1 MTDPRGRGRWVAG
14 ELPVRASPRHR
25 QPPLL
30 PTSTRLIE
38 RLERANRKHLVGRPL
53 TAALRA
59 GAGKPGGPPP
69 LVLLMLVGGIALLVS
84 APFSSATIVFA
95 AAGVAALAAAAAL
108 WRQHRTA
115 SCDNSLTRVGD
126 AGELQR
132 DAECFDDYL
141 EEVSRHLPQAALTT
155 LAQTKET
162 LARVITALAAADLDS
177 IDLAIEETFF
187 VREMVAR
194 YLPDA
199 CRHYVEATAVS
210 GGCVVLEDG
219 STAEQSLCRQL
230 DLLHARLERTL
241 ARIADGRAQA
251 LARHE
256 AFVRSKE

>member
-1 MTDPRGRGRWVAG
+1 MTDPRGRDRWVAG
-14 ELPVRASPRHR
+14 ELPTRASPRRR
-25 QPPLL
+25 QSPP
-30 PTSTRLIE
+30 PPSTRLIE

-59 GAGKPGGPPP
+59 GAGKPGEPPP
-69 LVLLMLVGGIALLVS
+69 LVLLMLIGGIGLLVS
-84 APFSSATIVFA
+84 ALFASATIVLA
-95 AAGVAALAAAAAL
+95 AVGVAALAAAAAL
-108 WRQHRTA
+108 WWRHRAA
-115 SCDNSLTRVGD
+115 SRYHSLTQVGY

-155 LAQTKET
+155 LARTKET
-162 LARVITALAAADLDS
+162 LARVIAALAAADLDAV
-177 IDLAIEETFF
+177 DLAIEETFF

-199 CRHYVEATAVS
+199 CRHYVEATAAS
-210 GGCVVLEDG
+210 DGCVVLEDG

-230 DLLHARLERTL
+230 DTLHTRLERTL

>member
-1 MTDPRGRGRWVAG
+1 MTDPRGRDRWVAG
-14 ELPVRASPRHR
+14 ELPARALPRRR
-25 QPPLL
+25 QSPPL
-30 PTSTRLIE
+30 PSTRLIE

-59 GAGKPGGPPP
+59 GAGKPGEPPP
-69 LVLLMLVGGIALLVS
+69 LVLLMLIGGIGLLVS
-84 APFSSATIVFA
+84 ALFASATIVLA
-95 AAGVAALAAAAAL
+95 AAGVVALAAAAAL
-108 WRQHRTA
+108 WWRHRAA
-115 SCDNSLTRVGD
+115 SRYDSLTQLGY

-155 LAQTKET
+155 LARTKET
-162 LARVITALAAADLDS
+162 LARVIAALAAA
-177 IDLAIEETFF
+177 DLAIEETFF

-199 CRHYVEATAVS
+199 CRHYVEATAAS

-230 DLLHARLERTL
+230 DMLHARLEKTL

-256 AFVRSKE
+256 TFVRSKE